1 MHIGIGVDVSKG
13 KSTVCIVTIEG
24 EVLEEPFEIEHT
36 KEGMDSLLKKIEK
49 YPKTSIKFLM
59 EATGHYHFTLLNYL
73 LEHDYFVSVINAL
86 VIKKYNDMD
95 LRKVKTDKKDAYK
108 LAQYASEQWFKLN
121 QSKPQDETRKELL
134 FLSREYIDFVKVQTK
149 LKIQLT
155 DLTDKTFPGI
165 KEIID
170 SDNRYQLF
178 LCIYEKY
185 PHPSTILELTKTRF
199 INDIEKMAKKLGH
212 RVGKQIGISLYENA
226 SNIVPECPMNK
237 SIQLSIAN
245 CISLLRETLKA
256 TNSIIT
262 KMDELASF
270 LPEFEVVS
278 NMKGTGPKTRSRII
292 DEIGDINRYPKA
304 SCLIAYC
311 GIDCP
316 PYQSGKFEA
325 TNRHITKR
333 GNKYLRLIGYE
344 IMCNLTKSRPK
355 EDNAVYEFIK
365 KKESE
370 GKLKRTSKIAGLN
383 KFLRIYYARVKEVYN
398 NI

>member
-13 KSTVCIVTIEG
+13 KSTICIVTLEG
-24 EVLEEPFEIEHT
+24 EVLNEPFEIEHT
-36 KEGMDSLLKKIEK
+36 KEGMDNLIEK
-49 YPKTSIKFLM
+49 IKNYPKENIKFLM
-59 EATGHYHFTLLNYL
+59 EATGHYHIALLNYL
-73 LEHDYFVSVINAL
+73 LEHDYFVSVVNAL
-86 VIKKYNDMD
+86 VIKKYGDMD

-108 LAQYASEQWFKLN
+108 LAQYVSEQWFKLI
-121 QSKPQDETRKELL
+121 QTKPQEEIRDELL

-170 SDNRYQLF
+170 SDNRYELF

-185 PHPSTILELTKTRF
+185 THPSIILEMSKTKF
-199 INDIEKMAKKLGH
+199 VNDVEKIAKKLGH
-212 RVGKQIGISLYENA
+212 RIGKQIGLSLYENA
-226 SNIVPECPMNK
+226 SNIVPECPINS
-237 SIQLSIAN
+237 SIQLSVNN
-245 CISLLRETLKA
+245 CISLLRETIKA
-256 TNSIIT
+256 TNTIIT
-262 KMDELASF
+262 KMDELASI

-278 NMKGTGPKTRSRII
+278 KMKGTGPKTRSRLIA
-292 DEIGDINRYPKA
+292 EIGNINKYSKA

-333 GNKYLRLIGYE
+333 GNKYLRCVGYE
-344 IMCNLTKSRPK
+344 IMCNITRSRPK
-355 EDNAVYEFIK
+355 EDNVVYEFIK
-365 KKESE
+365 KKEAE

-383 KFLRIYYARVKEVYN
+383 KFLRIYYARVKEVHN

>member
-13 KSTVCIVTIEG
+13 KSTVCIVTVEG
-24 EVLEEPFEIEHT
+24 EVLAEPFEILHT
-36 KEGMDSLLKKIEK
+36 KEGMDSLLEKISK
-49 YPKTSIKFLM
+49 YPKKSIKFLM
-59 EATGHYHFTLLNYL
+59 EATGHYHITLLNYL
-73 LEHDYFVSVINAL
+73 LAHDYFVSVVNAL
-86 VIKKYNDMD
+86 VIKKYSDMD

-121 QSKPQDETRKELL
+121 QTKPHDEIRSELL
-134 FLSREYIDFVKVQTK
+134 FLSREYIDFTKVQTK

-165 KEIID
+165 KELID
-170 SDNRYQLF
+170 SENRYELF
-178 LCIYEKY
+178 LDIYEKY
-185 PHPSTILELTKTRF
+185 PHPSLILELSKTRF
-199 INDIEKMAKKLGH
+199 VNDIEKIAKKLGH
-212 RVGKQIGISLYENA
+212 RIGRQIGISLYENA
-226 SNIVPECPMNK
+226 TNVIPECPMNS
-237 SIQLSIAN
+237 SIQLSITN
-245 CISLLRETLKA
+245 CILLLRQILKA

-262 KMDELASF
+262 KMDELASV

-278 NMKGTGPKTRSRII
+278 NMRGTGPKTRSRII
-292 DEIGDINRYPKA
+292 AEIGDINKFPKA

-316 PYQSGKFEA
+316 PYQSGQFEA
-325 TNRHITKR
+325 TKRHITKR
-333 GNKYLRLIGYE
+333 GNKYLRCVGYE
-344 IMCNLTKSRPK
+344 IMCNLTRSRPK

-383 KFLRIYYARVKEVYN
+383 KFLRIYYARVKEIYN
-398 NI
+398 SI